1 MNVITIEEKSFYLL
15 IDKVLEEFEH
25 KFGKKEP
32 EWLQEKEA
40 MQLLGIRS
48 KTTLQKLRDTSA
60 IRYTQPRHKIIMYHR
75 CSLLDYLEEH
85 ANK

>member
-1 MNVITIEEKSFYLL
+1 MQVITMEEQSFYEL
-15 IDKVLEEFEH
+15 IDKVLEEVEQ

-60 IRYTQPRHKIIMYHR
+60 IRYTQPRHKIILYHR
-75 CSLLDYLEEH
+75 VSLLNYLEEH